1 VKILV
6 LGGTRFL
13 GRHVVDAAL
22 ARDHAVTVFT
32 RGVQPVP
39 WPTRVLHLTGNRD
52 PRIAPGLVPGLAPG
66 LAALAGGEWDAAIDL
81 SGYVP
86 RCVEASSAALNGS
99 VGHYTFVSSVSVYA
113 DASRPGVDETAPVL
127 QLDDPASEDIPAHYG
142 ALKARCEDEVRAAFG
157 RRALIVRPGLIVGP
171 FDPTDRFGYWVARFV
186 CPDLMGARDEHA
198 VVPGPPERFVQFID
212 ARDLASWMLDMAER
226 KEEGTFDTCTPAG
239 MWTMGTLVEHLAASA
254 RAAGSQTVAQW
265 VDDAVLARHDVT
277 PWTGLPLWIPAADAE
292 SAGFMHLPCARALA
306 HGLAFRPLGETIA
319 DTAAWL
325 CERDNSAA
333 WRNVLSASTER
344 EILAAWTA

>member
-52 PRIAPGLVPGLAPG
+52 PRIAPG